1 MDSKTLSIA
10 LSIKSAIAEIMD
22 SGYGADSLRVYEM
35 FIAPYDMDAPWD
47 TRGVPGTYRF
57 LNRTW
62 NLVQEYLDGSEIVLN
77 EQQSAEVL
85 KIAHKTTK
93 KVTPNRIIVPVFIY
107 FKTLIFS
114 FFDSCSAIKLVT
126 PVDIPKSVN
135 EVSIIT
141 KFTAA
146 EKIPKSETDSDLAT
160 RSV

>member
-1 MDSKTLSIA
+1 MNGKSIGIANESVTKAVQIETEAAPPANNLSATNLGYNKT
-10 LSIKSAIAEIMD
+10 
-22 SGYGADSLRVYEM
+22 G
-35 FIAPYDMDAPWD
+35 
-47 TRGVPGTYRF
+47 
-57 LNRTW
+57 
-62 NLVQEYLDGSEIVLN
+62 
-77 EQQSAEVL
+77 
-85 KIAHKTTK
+85 KTTK